1 MLAGVATGVP
11 KTRTGP
17 VESLRAL
24 KATKRAA
31 MKAQVAARSAL
42 VQMVITAPQSVR
54 DQLDGLKGTARVEA
68 CARLR
73 PDRTRLHDPVHAV
86 KLALRRTARRC
97 QVLAEEIAELDTD
110 IEALVT
116 SAAPRLLDSF
126 GVGPDT
132 AAQLLIT
139 AGDNPERIRS
149 EASFAALCGV
159 SPIPASS
166 GRTDRHRLNRGG
178 DRQANEALWRITMVR
193 LSQDPRTQ
201 AYLARRSQQGLSKR
215 EIIRCLK
222 RYIVR
227 EVLPV
232 IRAELLPTTDTHNA
246 RDDAA

>member
-1 MLAGVATGVP
+1 M
-11 KTRTGP
+11 
-17 VESLRAL
+17 
-24 KATKRAA
+24 
-31 MKAQVAARSAL
+31 
-42 VQMVITAPQSVR
+42 
-54 DQLDGLKGTARVEA
+54 
-68 CARLR
+68 
-73 PDRTRLHDPVHAV
+73 
-86 KLALRRTARRC
+86 
-97 QVLAEEIAELDTD
+97 LAEEIAELDTD